1 MKPIKLELSGLN
13 SYIDKATID
22 FETLTERGLFGI
34 FGNTGSGKSTI
45 LDAITI
51 AMYGNISRDTN
62 EFINS
67 SCEKAIISYEFEI
80 GSKNNK
86 IRYIVDRTIVR
97 DDLATKTLHARLVQI
112 SSDDTVAVLADKVC
126 DVNEKITKIIGLTAN
141 DFTRSVVLPQ
151 GKFDEFLKLTGSKRR
166 DMLERIF
173 NLEKYGTVLINKVI
187 KRKNTQLQ
195 ILRDIKTKLSE
206 YGGVSEEAYNDVE
219 KELEELKNL
228 EIDNS
233 KKLESKEQEYIQ
245 SSEIYDKQ
253 TKLDS
258 YEKVKRDL
266 DLKSVEIN
274 DKAIQLKNAIN
285 AEKINPYII
294 SVQSLEKQVSED
306 TYNSET
312 IEKKLDILS
321 KELLITKNKYEEA
334 YLLKNEKMPKL
345 SEEKT
350 KVQRALKLEEELVLL
365 DHELKEIKEEGNNL
379 SKEKETLEKTKN
391 DYESKKEII
400 SKSIKDL
407 EIQINSLKIGADLKQ
422 KIFLAY
428 EKEKEQNKLVEEKNI
443 KSDRLSEI
451 SKNLDEV
458 NLKIRYIQRDKNIIQ
473 SKLNEIEIHE
483 ESLLKKSPGENDE
496 IINKTEYITGLRSKV
511 EITKED
517 ENKKNKLQMELNS
530 LLENK
535 YHIEREINISIDKL
549 EHVKRDRI
557 DLEKEIDKLRY
568 LNLAYELRKELRENL
583 PCPVCGSRHH
593 ENLADSNNNDAKIE
607 FSKSKLEKIKIEE
620 AFIKNNIE
628 ELKSR
633 NSEHLSAEKIK
644 LKEMEELKSRIG
656 TNKSS
661 DLTKKLDDES
671 RKLEILKSSVQRWQK
686 DKDETELKLKK
697 LREEKSYVEKE
708 ELKLQESI
716 NTYKSSVK
724 ELKEELEILQNKIRK
739 VKEEYLG
746 LKVIVKIQDLT
757 SKVEEIN
764 KNEKSIENLNSGYLN
779 IVQNKEEIEIEIK
792 KYQSCLHET
801 ELKLMKSREMYSE
814 KRKVREEKNSDVL
827 SITKGESSKIVLENL
842 ELTINRLI
850 NQEEITKKKLEEQRV
865 ECDKYIAEKS
875 NIDGR
880 LKTAREQYKAQF
892 DTLNQ
897 LLLENK
903 FDSIY
908 VVKRSLLEPDHV
920 RRLSDEITEYEEH
933 EKTLTLKISDLRENL
948 CGKRVKEEDFEELK
962 NNIYDLKVEIG
973 RISKEIGAKQNILN
987 TLKESLVKVKDLNQ
1001 ELKAVSHKVD
1011 LLEDLYEVVKGNRF
1025 VEYVATNQLK
1035 YIALEASKRL
1045 EDITKG
1051 RYDLEI
1057 DSTLNFV
1064 IRDNFNGGQRRSI
1077 DTLSGGEIF
1086 LTSLSLALAL
1096 SSQIQ
1101 LKGNAPLEFFFLD
1114 EGFGSLDNEL
1124 LEVVMQSLERLH
1136 SDKLS
1141 VGIIS
1146 HVEELKNR
1154 VPIKLVVSGS
1164 TAGSGSNIKIE
1175 YS

>member
-22 FETLTERGLFGI
+22 FETLTDRGLFGI

-51 AMYGNISRDTN
+51 AMYGNISRDTK

-67 SCEKAIISYEFEI
+67 NCEKAIISYEFEI

-86 IRYIVDRTIVR
+86 RRYIVDRTIVR
-97 DDLATKTLHARLVQI
+97 DDLGTKTLHARLVQI
-112 SSDDTVAVLADKVC
+112 NSDDTVAVLADKVY
-126 DVNEKITKIIGLTAN
+126 DVNEKIIKITGLTAN

-151 GKFDEFLKLTGSKRR
+151 GKFDDFLKLTGSKRR

-173 NLEKYGTVLINKVI
+173 NLEKYGTELINKVR

-195 ILRDIKTKLSE
+195 ILRDIKTKLSQYDDVNEE
-206 YGGVSEEAYNDVE
+206 YYNDVE
-219 KELEELKNL
+219 KELEELKSL
-228 EIDNS
+228 EIDNN
-233 KKLESKEQEYIQ
+233 KKLELKEQNYIH

-258 YEKVKRDL
+258 YEKIKRDL

-321 KELLITKNKYEEA
+321 KELLITRNKYEEA

-365 DHELKEIKEEGNNL
+365 DKELKEIKEEGNNL
-379 SKEKETLEKTKN
+379 NKEKETLEKTKN
-391 DYESKKEII
+391 DYESKKNII
-400 SKSIKDL
+400 SKSVKDL
-407 EIQINSLKIGADLKQ
+407 EIKINSLKIGADLKQ

-428 EKEKEQNKLVEEKNI
+428 EKEKEHNKLLEEKNI
-443 KSDRLSEI
+443 KSDRLIEI

-496 IINKTEYITGLRSKV
+496 IVNKTEYITGLKSRV

-517 ENKKNKLQMELNS
+517 EHKKNKLQMELNS

-568 LNLAYELRKELRENL
+568 LNLAYELRKELRENMA
-583 PCPVCGSRHH
+583 CPVCGSRHH
-593 ENLADSNNNDAKIE
+593 ENLDDSNNDAKIE

-644 LKEMEELKSRIG
+644 MKEMEELKSRIG

-661 DLTKKLDDES
+661 DLTKKLEDES

-716 NTYKSSVK
+716 NTYKNSVK
-724 ELKEELEILQNKIRK
+724 ELKEDLEILQNKIRK

-746 LKVIVKIQDLT
+746 LKAIIKIQDLS

-764 KNEKSIENLNSGYLN
+764 KNEKNIEDLNSEYLN
-779 IVQNKEEIEIEIK
+779 IVQNKDDIEIEIK
-792 KYQSCLHET
+792 KYQNCLHET
-801 ELKLMKSREMYSE
+801 ELQLMKSREMYSE

-827 SITKGESSKIVLENL
+827 SITKGESSKLVLENL

-850 NQEEITKKKLEEQRV
+850 SQEEITKKKLEEQRV
-865 ECDKYIAEKS
+865 ECDKYSAEKS

-880 LKTAREQYKAQF
+880 LKTAREQYKVQF

-933 EKTLTLKISDLRENL
+933 EKILTLKITELRENL
-948 CGKRVKEEDFEELK
+948 YGKRVKEEDFEELK

-1011 LLEDLYEVVKGNRF
+1011 LLEDLDEVVKGNRF

-1101 LKGNAPLEFFFLD
+1101 LKGNSPLEFFFLD

-1154 VPIKLVVSGS
+1154 VPIKLVVSDS
-1164 TAGSGSNIKIE
+1164 VAGSGSKIKIE

>member
-13 SYIDKATID
+13 SYTDKATID
-22 FETLTERGLFGI
+22 FEKLTDRGLFGI

-51 AMYGNISRDTN
+51 AMYGNISRDTK

-86 IRYIVDRTIVR
+86 RRYIVDRTIVR
-97 DDLATKTLHARLVQI
+97 DDLDTKTLHARLVEI
-112 SSDDTVAVLADKVC
+112 NSDTTVVVLADKVC
-126 DVNEKITKIIGLTAN
+126 DVNEKITQIIGLTAN

-151 GKFDEFLKLTGSKRR
+151 GKFNDFLKLTGSKRR

-173 NLEKYGTVLINKVI
+173 NLEKYGTGLINKVR
-187 KRKNTQLQ
+187 KRKNIQLQ
-195 ILRDIKTKLSE
+195 ILIDIKAKLSQ
-206 YGGVSEEAYNDVE
+206 YGGVSEEAYNDIE
-219 KELEELKNL
+219 KELEELKKLEVDNNKNL
-228 EIDNS
+228 E
-233 KKLESKEQEYIQ
+233 LEEQNYIQ
-245 SSEIYDKQ
+245 SSEIYEKQ

-258 YEKVKRDL
+258 YEKIKRDL

-285 AEKINPYII
+285 AEKINPYIV

-365 DHELKEIKEEGNNL
+365 DKELKEIKEESNNL
-379 SKEKETLEKTKN
+379 NKEKETLEKTKN
-391 DYESKKEII
+391 DYESKKDII
-400 SKSIKDL
+400 FKSVKDL
-407 EIQINSLKIGADLKQ
+407 EIKISSLKIGADLKQ

-428 EKEKEQNKLVEEKNI
+428 EKEKEHNKLLEEKNI

-496 IINKTEYITGLRSKV
+496 IINKTEYITGLKSKV

-568 LNLAYELRKELRENL
+568 LNLAYELRKELRENMA
-583 PCPVCGSRHH
+583 CPVCGSRHH
-593 ENLADSNNNDAKIE
+593 ENLDDSNNDAKIE

-644 LKEMEELKSRIG
+644 MKELEELKSKIG

-661 DLTKKLDDES
+661 DLTKKLEDKS
-671 RKLEILKSSVQRWQK
+671 RKLEILKASVQRWQK

-716 NTYKSSVK
+716 NTYKNSVK

-746 LKVIVKIQDLT
+746 LKTIVKIQDLS
-757 SKVEEIN
+757 SKIEEIN
-764 KNEKSIENLNSGYLN
+764 KNEKNIEDLNSEYLN

-801 ELKLMKSREMYSE
+801 ELQLMKSREMYSE

-827 SITKGESSKIVLENL
+827 SITKGESSQIVLENL

-850 NQEEITKKKLEEQRV
+850 NQEEITKKKLEEQRL
-865 ECDKYIAEKS
+865 ECDKYVAEKS
-875 NIDGR
+875 NVDGR
-880 LKTAREQYKAQF
+880 LKTAREQYKVQF
-892 DTLNQ
+892 NTLNQ

-933 EKTLTLKISDLRENL
+933 EKTLTLKITELRENL
-948 CGKRVKEEDFEELK
+948 CGKRVKEEYFEELK

-987 TLKESLVKVKDLNQ
+987 TLKESLVKVKDLSK

-1011 LLEDLYEVVKGNRF
+1011 LLEDLDEVVKGNRF

-1035 YIALEASKRL
+1035 LIALEASKRL

-1051 RYDLEI
+1051 RYALEI

-1064 IRDNFNGGQRRSI
+1064 MRDNFNGGQRRSI

-1154 VPIKLVVSGS
+1154 VPIKLVVSDS
-1164 TAGSGSNIKIE
+1164 IAGSGSKVKIE